1 MGQYPYKRI
10 SVNILNSYPSELL
23 EGLLLDFVVC
33 VDWDPVTIVV
43 VAGVDLAAAPAAA
56 AVTRVGSQ

>member
-10 SVNILNSYPSELL
+10 LANILNSYPSELL